1 MTLTSVSEAAGAV
14 RFSLGR
20 RLASTAG
27 ETRAGR
33 ASGGRL
39 ARSPLRNR
47 RPVPRIAAGIVALVA
62 SVAVVFGVAAVF
74 LLSSRMPHA
83 PAHASLSGTGQPVVE
98 NGIDQA
104 LIRNFKILRR
114 PVRPS
119 DRLPAALAQ
128 IARPSAPL
136 NGGSRPTSLGLAPDL
151 AREVTLPGT
160 GLRAWLIPGR
170 HGLCWDAEYAG
181 HELGAFC
188 SSLQNS
194 ATALAATNGNDSVK
208 TKTGL
213 LTIGLVTD
221 RVLALELMRPHGQ
234 RTRVP
239 ISDGFYAGY
248 GISGKNLIAITA
260 SGSQIL
266 PRASSEI
273 VFDAVGSPT
282 AIAPAPPQRATLL
295 AQVSLRP
302 PGWRSHT
309 RRDRA
314 DLQID
319 AQRLLL
325 AHALR
330 GQTHRCTRRVRRLA
344 LQHPPRR
351 ATTRLHHSTPR
362 SRRDTDDERG
372 PAVRRRALP
381 PDSRHARDSGAR
393 KDPGQDHPER
403 SAEPSICAQGMR
415 ITTRRRGPH

>member
-1 MTLTSVSEAAGAV
+1 MTVLPQGERELLEAHERLNRRRSRLLVGLPSRINGVGHTSRPSERGAH
-14 RFSLGR
+14 GR
-20 RLASTAG
+20 RS
-27 ETRAGR
+27 E
-33 ASGGRL
+33 
-39 ARSPLRNR
+39 NR
-47 RPVPRIAAGIVALVA
+47 RPVPRITAGIVALVA

-74 LLSSRMPHA
+74 LLGVRKPHA
-83 PAHASLSGTGQPVVE
+83 PAHASLSGTGQHVGE

-104 LIRNFKILRR
+104 LIRNFKVLRR

-136 NGGSRPTSLGLAPDL
+136 NGGPRPTSLGLTPDL

-188 SSLQNS
+188 SSLQNP

-221 RVLALELMRPHGQ
+221 RVLALELMRPKGQ

-248 GISGKNLIAITA
+248 GISGKNLIAITG

-282 AIAPAPPQRATLL
+282 AIAPAPRQRGTLL
-295 AQVSLRP
+295 AQVSLRSP
-302 PGWRSHT
+302 AGGRTPEGI
-309 RRDRA
+309 A
-314 DLQID
+314 QIYKSPHGD
-319 AQRLLL
+319 SLSLTLSGVRPIGPHNAYAVWLYNTLHAARLL
-325 AHALR
+325 
-330 GQTHRCTRRVRRLA
+330 GFIT
-344 LQHPPRR
+344 QHLGR
-351 ATTRLHHSTPR
+351 AGTLTTRGVLPSDAGRYHQILVTLETQARAKTPGKIIL
-362 SRRDTDDERG
+362 SG
-372 PAVRRRALP
+372 PLSLLSV
-381 PDSRHARDSGAR
+381 HKG
-393 KDPGQDHPER
+393 
-403 SAEPSICAQGMR
+403 
-415 ITTRRRGPH
+415 

>member
-1 MTLTSVSEAAGAV
+1 MTVLPQGERELLEAHKRLNRRRSRLLVGPPSRINSRGNTSRPSERGAH
-14 RFSLGR
+14 GR
-20 RLASTAG
+20 RS
-27 ETRAGR
+27 E
-33 ASGGRL
+33 
-39 ARSPLRNR
+39 NR
-47 RPVPRIAAGIVALVA
+47 RPVPRITAGIVALVA

-74 LLSSRMPHA
+74 LLGVRNPHA
-83 PAHASLSGTGQPVVE
+83 PAHASLSGTGQHVVE

-104 LIRNFKILRR
+104 LTRNFKILRR
-114 PVRPS
+114 PVRSS

-136 NGGSRPTSLGLAPDL
+136 NGGPRPTSLGLTPDL

-170 HGLCWDAEYAG
+170 HGLCWDAEYAA

-188 SSLQNS
+188 SSLKNS
-194 ATALAATNGNDSVK
+194 ATALAATNGNDSVR

-273 VFDAVGSPT
+273 VFDAVGSPP
-282 AIAPAPPQRATLL
+282 AIGPQRLNEERFSPKLACVHPVEVARPKGSRRSTNRRTATPSRSRSPGSDP
-295 AQVSLRP
+295 SLHTTLT
-302 PGWRSHT
+302 RS
-309 RRDRA
+309 
-314 DLQID
+314 
-319 AQRLLL
+319 
-325 AHALR
+325 
-330 GQTHRCTRRVRRLA
+330 GS
-344 LQHPPRR
+344 
-351 ATTRLHHSTPR
+351 TTPSTPR
-362 SRRDTDDERG
+362 DYSASSLHT
-372 PAVRRRALP
+372 
-381 PDSRHARDSGAR
+381 SGA
-393 KDPGQDHPER
+393 PGH
-403 SAEPSICAQGMR
+403 
-415 ITTRRRGPH
+415 